1 MVDFTLFFLK
11 IVSYSCIL
19 VFVGLEFFFEGLV
32 FDGQLVDIA
41 FDLSDFSVDF
51 TVSIFVISDSF
62 LDSFQFVS
70 RFLILRAELLG
81 LVLELFILLHQIQ
94 TLFSKFLYFN
104 ILAIKCSLQSVLFLF
119 DFGKLCVIVFK
130 LVFK

>member
-32 FDGQLVDIA
+32 FDGELVYIA

-62 LDSFQFVS
+62 LNSFQLVS

-81 LVLELFILLHQIQ
+81 LILELFILLH
-94 TLFSKFLYFN
+94 
-104 ILAIKCSLQSVLFLF
+104 
-119 DFGKLCVIVFK
+119 
-130 LVFK
+130 